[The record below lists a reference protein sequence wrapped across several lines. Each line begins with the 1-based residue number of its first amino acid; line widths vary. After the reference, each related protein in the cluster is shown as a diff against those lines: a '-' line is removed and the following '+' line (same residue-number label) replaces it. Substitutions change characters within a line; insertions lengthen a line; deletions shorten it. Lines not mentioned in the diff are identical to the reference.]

1 MVFHLMNAGLFLAV
15 ALAFALGLAWG
26 LSGVATGP
34 IFGGLL

>member
-1 MVFHLMNAGLFLAV
+1 MLLHLMNAGLCLIV